1 MVFCNIFAPIPLWRW
16 KVRNNP
22 LAVWIICGLINVGM
36 WFERYNIIASA
47 LAHQYD
53 PGAWTL
59 YTPNWVE
66 WGIMAGSFGW
76 FFVWFLLF
84 IRVMPSVAIAEI
96 KELVRP
102 PLKSDEEAA

>member
-1 MVFCNIFAPIPLWRW
+1 MMVFCNCLAPLVWWKRAWR
-16 KVRNNP
+16 RNYTI
-22 LAVWIICGLINVGM
+22 LMVVSILINVGM

-53 PGAWTL
+53 PAAWTL

-66 WGIMAGSFGW
+66 MGIMIGSFGW
-76 FFVWFLLF
+76 FFLWFLLF
-84 IRVMPSVAIAEI
+84 IKIMPSVAIAEV

-102 PLKSDEEAA
+102 PLK